1 METQVKQK
9 NKALP
14 VALGTGLMVAAG
26 SAFAEGGG
34 LADGAK
40 SAISAGSGDLQ
51 IVGLAIIT
59 VIAGVW
65 VIKRVIAL
73 VR

>member
-26 SAFAEGGG
+26 SAFAEGGNLG
-34 LADGAK
+34 ADAVA
-40 SAISAGSGDLQ
+40 AIKESSGTLQ
-51 IVGLAIIT
+51 TVGVALVTI
-59 VIAGVW
+59 IAGIW
-65 VIKRVIAL
+65 VIKRVVAL
-73 VR
+73 IR